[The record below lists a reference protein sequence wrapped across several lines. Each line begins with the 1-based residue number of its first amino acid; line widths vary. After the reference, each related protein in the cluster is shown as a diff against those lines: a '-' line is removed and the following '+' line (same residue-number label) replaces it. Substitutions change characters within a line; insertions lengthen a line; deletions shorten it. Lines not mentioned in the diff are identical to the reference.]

1 MSLLFAQICHMYL
14 SQLDM
19 LLQIGYKMH
28 VFDSAMQNPIDFL
41 FPRAICNFNDN
52 HI

>member
-1 MSLLFAQICHMYL
+1 MSLLFAQILPYL
-14 SQLDM
+14 SFT
-19 LLQIGYKMH
+19 IRYVVTNWVYMH
-28 VFDSAMQNPIDFL
+28 VFDSAMQNPKDFL